1 MKKFTAILARVAMA
15 ASLVAFAA
23 VTSAQA
29 QTSLNNRTVLTFS
42 QPVEVPG
49 KILPAGTYT
58 FEMHDSGMNR
68 HVVEIFDEGG
78 TKLQALVLAIP
89 SYRAKA
95 TEDTVIKFG
104 ETAPGQPQ
112 AIRIWYYPGQTVGN
126 ELVYS
131 KSRARELA
139 AAANMNVTATDDTLY
154 TDTNM
159 DTMKSADVVA
169 VTPQKTEVPVQ
180 YQTPPPEPVVTQPE
194 PVVTPPPPPP
204 TPVVTPTPE
213 PTPMPAPRHELPHT
227 ASMLPTFMIVG
238 AGLLVFGFALRGM
251 TGAKATRSTR

>member
-1 MKKFTAILARVAMA
+1 MKKSLGILARLAVA

-23 VTSAQA
+23 VTNANA

-68 HVVEIFDEGG
+68 HVIEIFDQGG

-95 TEDTVIKFG
+95 TEDTVIKFD
-104 ETAPGQPQ
+104 EVAPGQPQ

-131 KSRARELA
+131 KTRARELA
-139 AAANMNVTATDDTLY
+139 ASANVAVTATDDNAY
-154 TDTNM
+154 VNSNM
-159 DTMKSADVVA
+159 DTMKSAEVVSM
-169 VTPQKTEVPVQ
+169 TPQKTEVPVQ
-180 YQTPPPEPVVTQPE
+180 YQAPPEPAPVARQPE
-194 PVVTPPPPPP
+194 PVVAAPPPVMAPA
-204 TPVVTPTPE
+204 PE
-213 PTPMPAPRHELPHT
+213 PRHELPHT
-227 ASMLPTFMIVG
+227 ASTLPMVLFIG
-238 AGLLVFGFALRGM
+238 AGLLAIGFALRGL
-251 TGAKATRSTR
+251 TTSKAGR

>member
-1 MKKFTAILARVAMA
+1 MKKMLGIIARLAVAT
-15 ASLVAFAA
+15 SLVAFAA
-23 VTSAQA
+23 VTSASA
-29 QTSLNNRTVLTFS
+29 QTELNNRTKLTFS

-68 HVVEIFDEGG
+68 HVIEIFDEGG

-104 ETAPGQPQ
+104 ESAPGQPQ

-131 KSRARELA
+131 KTRARELA
-139 AAANMNVTATDDTLY
+139 ASANMAVTATDDTLY

-159 DTMKSADVVA
+159 DTMKSADVVSM
-169 VTPQKTEVPVQ
+169 TPQKTEVPVV
-180 YQTPPPEPVVTQPE
+180 YQTPPEPVVTPE
-194 PVVTPPPPPP
+194 PVVAAPPPPA
-204 TPVVTPTPE
+204 VTPAPE
-213 PTPMPAPRHELPHT
+213 PMPAPAPRRELPHT
-227 ASMLPTFMIVG
+227 ASTLPMALFIG
-238 AGLLVFGFALRGM
+238 AGLLALGLALRGL
-251 TGAKATRSTR
+251 TASKATR

>member
-1 MKKFTAILARVAMA
+1 MIKTVLRLTMA
-15 ASLVAFAA
+15 ASLIAFATA
-23 VTSAQA
+23 NTASAQ
-29 QTSLNNRTVLTFS
+29 TELNNRTKMTFS

-68 HVVEIFDEGG
+68 HVIEIFDEGG

-95 TEDTVIKFG
+95 TEETIVKFD
-104 ETAPGQPQ
+104 EVAPGQPQ

-139 AAANMNVTATDDTLY
+139 ASANVAVQSADDTIY
-154 TDTNM
+154 TDAKM
-159 DTMKSADVVA
+159 DTMKSAE
-169 VTPQKTEVPVQ
+169 VTVLEPEKKA
-180 YQTPPPEPVVTQPE
+180 EPVVQPE
-194 PVVTPPPPPP
+194 PVQPPPPPP
-204 TPVVTPTPE
+204 TPVVTQPVQPE
-213 PTPMPAPRHELPHT
+213 PVVAAPPPAPMPAPVRDELPRT
-227 ASMLPTFMIVG
+227 ASTLPLLFLIGG
-238 AGLLVFGFALRGM
+238 ALLLVGVALRAFGGRKV
-251 TGAKATRSTR
+251 TH